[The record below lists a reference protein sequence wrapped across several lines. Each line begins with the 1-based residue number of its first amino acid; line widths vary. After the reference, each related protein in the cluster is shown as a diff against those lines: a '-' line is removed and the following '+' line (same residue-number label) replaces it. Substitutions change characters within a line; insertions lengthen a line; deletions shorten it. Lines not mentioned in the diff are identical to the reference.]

1 MDMMKVVKAIRFANT
16 VNHVRGEKNRALAT
30 FSKVSHHLET
40 VHEAGEVTRHVIN
53 EEVTGEDLRYIL
65 RIGKRHGPGVANR
78 VYARYMKQRA
88 LEAQEALEE
97 DSDGPETAQD

>member
-1 MDMMKVVKAIRFANT
+1 MDMMRLIKAIRFANT
-16 VNHVRGEKNRALAT
+16 VNHMRGEKNKGLET
-30 FSKVSHHLET
+30 FSRVSHQLET
-40 VHEAGEVTRHVIN
+40 MHEASEVTRHVVN
-53 EEVTGEDLRYIL
+53 KEVSSEDLHYII

-97 DSDGPETAQD
+97 EVDEPETTQD

>member
-1 MDMMKVVKAIRFANT
+1 MDMMKIVKAIRFANT
-16 VNHVRGEKNRALAT
+16 VNHMRGEKNKALST
-30 FSKVSHHLET
+30 FSQVTHQLET

-53 EEVTGEDLRYIL
+53 DEVTREDLHYVL

-88 LEAQEALEE
+88 LEAQQALEE
-97 DSDGPETAQD
+97 GIDESEEA